1 MIPFAAT
8 AGILLLA
15 FSAVMAVNAYLTAS
29 SNQKANSFASQN
41 YTYTDVDI
49 HEPNGTHYT
58 LNISNGSLYKTGGSS
73 SDAKSAAVI
82 NPGGTDKKPV
92 FIRAAVTTDIY
103 DKDGVNIT
111 RSMTDILPVFSQGA
125 VTGDAT
131 HHIPANAS
139 WSTEADAWTK
149 VDTGSNLVYFYYNA
163 IVVPGDETFNLFD
176 SVTLSGDLTQ
186 IQCPCNGSRGDR
198 NRRERQDSQK
208 CAPGILF
215 HNNHPNGIVVLC
227 GAFLRKKP
235 PVAPVCGISSR
246 IRPTACG
253 RLSDHR
259 SFRTD

>member
-186 IQCPCNGSRGDR
+186 IPDEGEVRIRIITDTVQAVAVDTDKWKAENYTASEVPD
-198 NRRERQDSQK
+198 QWQ
-208 CAPGILF
+208 
-215 HNNHPNGIVVLC
+215 
-227 GAFLRKKP
+227 KKP
-235 PVAPVCGISSR
+235 SVN
-246 IRPTACG
+246 
-253 RLSDHR
+253 LSGMNDDQKAA
-259 SFRTD
+259 RTPWAVSWS